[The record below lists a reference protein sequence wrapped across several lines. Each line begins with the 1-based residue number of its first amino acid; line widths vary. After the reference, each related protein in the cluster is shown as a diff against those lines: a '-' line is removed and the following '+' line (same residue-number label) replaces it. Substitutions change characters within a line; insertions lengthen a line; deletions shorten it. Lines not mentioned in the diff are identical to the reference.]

1 MNTVL
6 EWICRH
12 GHETLSI
19 PQAVIVIG
27 YGIWFVLA
35 VFCLG
40 LMAWAYIDLKYDGIG
55 NLTRKMRKARK

>member
-1 MNTVL
+1 MNIVL

-19 PQAVIVIG
+19 PREVIVIG
-27 YGIWFVLA
+27 YGIWFVLV

-40 LMAWAYIDLKYDGIG
+40 LMAWAYIDLKYDGVG
-55 NLTRKMRKARK
+55 NLARKIRRPRK